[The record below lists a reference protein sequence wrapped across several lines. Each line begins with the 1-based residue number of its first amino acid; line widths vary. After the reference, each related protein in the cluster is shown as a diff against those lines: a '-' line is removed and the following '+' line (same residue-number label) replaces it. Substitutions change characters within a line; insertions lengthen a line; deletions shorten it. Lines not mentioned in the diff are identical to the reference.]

1 MGTFGLALPPEQ
13 LRLPPSITFQEF
25 YQRQSATVYWAAL
38 RVTGNAEDAEDVLQ
52 TVFMRI
58 LNLTPPPVLETIS
71 ESYLRRAATNAGID
85 ILRQRT
91 SRGESPLEGG
101 PDHAGPAST
110 ALLKEQMRRALGKL
124 DPEDAQ
130 LFVLRNL
137 EGLSYDELADQFA
150 VERGTVASRLHRIR
164 QSLLKLI
171 TR

>member
-1 MGTFGLALPPEQ
+1 MGTFGLALPAEQ
-13 LRLPPSITFQEF
+13 LPLPPSITFQDF
-25 YQRQSATVYWAAL
+25 YQRQSATVYRAAL
-38 RVTGNAEDAEDVLQ
+38 RVTGNAADAEDVLQ
-52 TVFMRI
+52 TVFLRI
-58 LNLTPPPVLETIS
+58 FNLTPPPVLETIS
-71 ESYLRRAATNAGID
+71 ESYLRRAATNAWID

-91 SRGESPLEGG
+91 SRSESPLEGG

-110 ALLKEQMRRALGKL
+110 ALLKEQMRRALGRL

-137 EGLSYDELADQFA
+137 EGLSYDELAEQFE

-164 QSLLKLI
+164 QTLLKLI

>member
-1 MGTFGLALPPEQ
+1 MGTFGLVLPPEQ
-13 LRLPPSITFQEF
+13 LPLPPSITFQEF
-25 YQRQSATVYWAAL
+25 YLRQSATVYRAAL
-38 RVTGNAEDAEDVLQ
+38 RVTGNPADAEDVLQ

-58 LNLTPPPVLETIS
+58 LNLTPAPVLESIS

-91 SRGESPLEGG
+91 SRSESPLEGG
-101 PDHAGPAST
+101 PDHAGPANT
-110 ALLKEQMRRALGKL
+110 ALLKEQMRRALGRL

-137 EGLSYDELADQFA
+137 EGLSYDELAEQFA

>member
-1 MGTFGLALPPEQ
+1 
-13 LRLPPSITFQEF
+13 
-25 YQRQSATVYWAAL
+25 
-38 RVTGNAEDAEDVLQ
+38 
-52 TVFMRI
+52 MRI

>member
-13 LRLPPSITFQEF
+13 LPLPPSITFQDF
-25 YQRQSATVYWAAL
+25 YHRQSATVYRAAL
-38 RVTGNAEDAEDVLQ
+38 RVTGNAQDAEDALQ

-58 LNLTPPPVLETIS
+58 LNLTPPPVLDTIS

-91 SRGESPLEGG
+91 SRGESPLDGG

-124 DPEDAQ
+124 DPEDAH

-137 EGLSYDELADQFA
+137 EGLSYDELAEQFA

>member
-1 MGTFGLALPPEQ
+1 MGTFGLVLPPEQ
-13 LRLPPSITFQEF
+13 LPLPPSITFPEF
-25 YQRQSATVYWAAL
+25 YQRQSATVYRAAL
-38 RVTGNAEDAEDVLQ
+38 RVTGNAADAEDVLQ

-58 LNLTPPPVLETIS
+58 LNLTPAPLLESIS

-85 ILRQRT
+85 ILRQRS
-91 SRGESPLEGG
+91 SRSESPLEGG
-101 PDHAGPAST
+101 PDQAGPAST
-110 ALLKEQMRRALGKL
+110 ALLKEQMRRALGRL

-137 EGLSYDELADQFA
+137 EGLSYDELAEQFA

>member
-25 YQRQSATVYWAAL
+25 DQRQSATVYRAAL

-91 SRGESPLEGG
+91 YRGESPLEGG